1 MVHKYQL
8 DIKRFNASGGNSGIV
23 YSGRY
28 GTHST
33 YYYNLSV
40 SFEESNVYNDRNQS
54 HIRVSASLYG
64 NKIGYSGAPNNW
76 WEIVWYDDK
85 DCVQGYQAVS
95 SSITSLT
102 KNTSKS
108 ISAEF
113 DVNHKEDGTLNGYA
127 VVNYH
132 ASGSGY
138 SPKSATIAINNTAL
152 TTIPRYFSQT
162 PNIWFISKDET
173 SATFGWSTSE
183 VCNWARY
190 HLNGSSNWV
199 DVFSGNGTS
208 GSFTI
213 TGLTAG
219 TPYNVYLECRR
230 QDSGMWSNSNNISF
244 DTYGYPNVSLVSS
257 NFVIGDLVEVD
268 IYNPLNRQVT
278 IDLKQVDTNVTIESY
293 SGTYN
298 GMLSGFDSAETK
310 SNFYDSIPNSKTG
323 NAYAKITCAETG
335 TTANSANVQY
345 SINEFECYPSFTTFD
360 INDSNTDIVALT
372 GSTTSNPIFVKGYS
386 IPKVIISS
394 ANKATLNDTYPA
406 GSIVSYDINFENG
419 SKSVTYS
426 ESNLETTLDTWQSG
440 SAINIT
446 AVDSRDVSST
456 PIATKTAIYKDY
468 NKPYISSAVVERDQ
482 NGVGDDAELTLSA
495 TWWNNSFGSVS
506 NSITDIKY
514 YYKQTTSST
523 YIAGTGTITYTI
535 SGNNIIVSG
544 VSLDGPGEQNE
555 WDIQNA
561 YNIKIIIED
570 ELSSSEDFIVTLATG
585 SPAFAI
591 SQNKVAVGGKYDDVY
606 QSSLQVHG
614 DINISG
620 DYLIDGVPIGG
631 GGGVSGDTFPIGGI
645 LPYPSSTAPTNWLVC
660 DGSAVSRTTYAELF
674 AVIGT
679 NYGAG
684 DGSTTFNLPN
694 YKGRVPVGQDT
705 NDTDFDTIGET
716 GGSKYS
722 QEHKHNFI
730 VGNIY
735 YQTGGTN
742 AIVPTNPPG
751 AGSIETST
759 AGTGNSGNLQP
770 YQVSCFIIK
779 AKQSAGVV
787 ADVANNKTNS
797 DTDVY
802 SCNYVNNLINVIYPV
817 GSIYISAIPTSPSTL
832 FGIGTWVQLKNRFL
846 FATNDTSGNKG
857 KDAQSSHT
865 GKNVTNATG
874 NTGST
879 TLTANQSGLRGH
891 SHGLVKQ
898 VPYGVPYN
906 NISGSA
912 TGASGGNY
920 YGETYSP
927 PWTVAQEGPWDAA
940 EGHTHTLNNHNHGVS
955 CIEVYAWQ
963 RTA

>member
-23 YSGRY
+23 YSGLY

-85 DCVQGYQAVS
+85 DCVRGYQAVS

-127 VVNYH
+127 VVNYY

-138 SPKSATIAINNTAL
+138 SPKSATITINNTAL

-162 PNIWFISKDET
+162 PNIWFISKNET

-190 HLNGSSNWV
+190 HLNGSSNWI
-199 DVFSGNGTS
+199 DVFSGSDTS

-230 QDSGMWSNSNNISF
+230 QDSGMWSNSNNVSF
-244 DTYGYPNVSLVSS
+244 DTYGYPNVSLVSTD
-257 NFVIGDLVEVD
+257 FVIGDLVTVNV
-268 IYNPLNRQVT
+268 YNPLNRQVT

-298 GMLSGFDSAETK
+298 GMLSGFDSVETK

-323 NAYAKITCAETG
+323 NAYVKITCAETG
-335 TTANSANVQY
+335 TTANSTNVQY
-345 SINEFECYPSFTTFD
+345 SINESECYPFFTTFD

-386 IPKVIISS
+386 IPKVIISG

-419 SKSVTYS
+419 SKSATYS
-426 ESNLETTLDTWQSG
+426 ESDLETTLDTWQSG

-482 NGVGDDAELTLSA
+482 NGVGDNAELTLSA

-523 YIAGTGTITYTI
+523 YITGTGTITYTI
-535 SGNNIIVSG
+535 SGDNIIVSG

-570 ELSSSEDFIVTLATG
+570 ELSSSEEFIVTLATG

-591 SQNKVAVGGKYDDVY
+591 SQNKVAIGGKYDDVY
-606 QSSLQVHG
+606 QSPLQVHG
-614 DINISG
+614 DVNISG
-620 DYLIDGVPIGG
+620 DYLVNGVPIGG
-631 GGGVSGDTFPIGGI
+631 GGGTDIPVSDTPPANPHLNDLWIDTSEPEEAENIAIVVYDRLNNTINYNKPDGIKGTESVNIDLSSYKMLKVFGFMNTRKYQFSMDIDLTDSMNTFDNNNKYWGRANIFPNI
-645 LPYPSSTAPTNWLVC
+645 LSSERL
-660 DGSAVSRTTYAELF
+660 
-674 AVIGT
+674 
-679 NYGAG
+679 
-684 DGSTTFNLPN
+684 
-694 YKGRVPVGQDT
+694 
-705 NDTDFDTIGET
+705 
-716 GGSKYS
+716 
-722 QEHKHNFI
+722 
-730 VGNIY
+730 IY
-735 YQTGGTN
+735 YTECSITQNKQTFKVEEMGFYKLSDGT
-742 AIVPTNPPG
+742 I
-751 AGSIETST
+751 
-759 AGTGNSGNLQP
+759 
-770 YQVSCFIIK
+770 
-779 AKQSAGVV
+779 
-787 ADVANNKTNS
+787 NNRNTNS
-797 DTDVY
+797 D
-802 SCNYVNNLINVIYPV
+802 YVVTKIIGYINI
-817 GSIYISAIPTSPSTL
+817 
-832 FGIGTWVQLKNRFL
+832 
-846 FATNDTSGNKG
+846 
-857 KDAQSSHT
+857 
-865 GKNVTNATG
+865 
-874 NTGST
+874 
-879 TLTANQSGLRGH
+879 
-891 SHGLVKQ
+891 
-898 VPYGVPYN
+898 
-906 NISGSA
+906 
-912 TGASGGNY
+912 GGN
-920 YGETYSP
+920 
-927 PWTVAQEGPWDAA
+927 
-940 EGHTHTLNNHNHGVS
+940 L
-955 CIEVYAWQ
+955 
-963 RTA
+963 